1 MPVVE
6 TFVEVHSPISVVY
19 KQWLQFENYPRF
31 MEGVEKVEELDDGRV
46 RWRAT
51 MAGTVLEWDSEIV
64 ENVPDRRIAWRST
77 NGPQTR
83 GTVALRPVGA
93 EHTRVTLRLEY
104 DPAGYVDDVGK
115 FLVSACRRVDDDLGR
130 FRDFIESKNPGD
142 AGPPGADRRRTER
155 RRAA

>member
-6 TFVEVHSPISVVY
+6 TFVEVRSPVSVVY
-19 KQWLQFENYPRF
+19 KQWLQFENYSRF
-31 MEGVEKVEELDDGRV
+31 MEGVEKVEELDDGHL

-51 MAGTVLEWDSEIV
+51 ISGTTMEWDSVIV
-64 ENVPDRRIAWRST
+64 ENVPDRRITWCST
-77 NGPQTR
+77 NGPQRR
-83 GTVALRPVGA
+83 GTVAMRAVGP

-104 DPAGYVDDVGK
+104 DPDGYVDDVGK

-130 FRDFIESKNPGD
+130 FRDFIESRNDEDTRPSVE
-142 AGPPGADRRRTER
+142 RRRMQR